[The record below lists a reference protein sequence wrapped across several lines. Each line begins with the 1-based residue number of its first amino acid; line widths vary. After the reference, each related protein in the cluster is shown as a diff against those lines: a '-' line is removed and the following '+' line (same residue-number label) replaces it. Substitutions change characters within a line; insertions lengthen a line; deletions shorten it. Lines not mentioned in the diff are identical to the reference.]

1 MQLFKAIFL
10 FEMRLLARQKFT
22 LFLIG
27 FFFAAGLYSIYDGY
41 RFTQKQLSAIDSLQH
56 EYQKKYQEAVASFS
70 ADTTTTAGKTLF
82 NQAGI
87 PSVIEYKNPLY
98 AIHKPQSISI
108 LSIGQRDLAPYYN
121 VITRKRNFVQGAN
134 AEISNPEVLA
144 AGNFDL
150 AYVMIYL
157 LPLLAIALS
166 YNTLSKEKEQQTDK
180 LLSLQGTY
188 FGRIISYKLVFRFML
203 IGIIA
208 WLLSIIG
215 FISSALLISFDPAAD
230 ILWLLSISTYLLF
243 WFSVIFFIIRLGQSS
258 VHNALYLFGLWCFFL
273 MLLPALCN
281 ALVRL
286 YCPIPLK
293 TDAAVAL
300 RENSEAVWALPR
312 KLLIDTFYLNNPKYA
327 HLRTASDTSENS
339 NKRFAAYYD
348 LLGHR
353 MTQVIKNYNQY
364 PEKQNAAA
372 NSLSWINPATK
383 TQYILNGIAETG
395 LKDYLSY
402 QDQVNAFQKI
412 WVDFMNDYI
421 ISDKKLSLNDLR
433 NLPEFK
439 LKPPSNKNQH
449 ILLGICY
456 LSGISS
462 CIIFS
467 AIKLRIKI

>member
-1 MQLFKAIFL
+1 MQLFKTIFL
-10 FEMRLLARQKFT
+10 FELRLLTRQKF
-22 LFLIG
+22 LLVLIG
-27 FFFAAGLYSIYDGY
+27 FFFTAGLYSIYDGY

-56 EYQKKYQEAVASFS
+56 GYEKKYQEALASFS
-70 ADTTTTAGKTLF
+70 ADTTTAAGKTLF

-98 AIHKPQSISI
+98 AINKPQSISI
-108 LSIGQRDLAPYYN
+108 LSIGHRDIAPYYD
-121 VITRKRNFVQGAN
+121 VITRKRNFVQGTN

-144 AGNFDL
+144 SGNFDL
-150 AYVMIYL
+150 AYVIIYL

-166 YNTLSKEKEQQTDK
+166 YNTLSKEKEQQTAK
-180 LLSLQGTY
+180 LLSLQGMY
-188 FGRIISYKLVFRFML
+188 LSKIISYKLVFRLML
-203 IGIIA
+203 IGIMA
-208 WLLSIIG
+208 CLLSIIG
-215 FISSALLISFDPAAD
+215 FISSALLIPFDLTAAA
-230 ILWLLSISTYLLF
+230 LWLLSISGYLLF
-243 WFSVIFFIIRLGQSS
+243 WFVVIFFIIRLSQSS
-258 VHNALYLFGLWCFFL
+258 VHNALYLLSLWCFFL
-273 MLLPALCN
+273 ILLPALCN
-281 ALVRL
+281 ALVHL
-286 YCPIPLK
+286 SHPIPLK

-312 KLLIDTFYLNNPKYA
+312 KLLIDTFYLNNPKYR

-395 LKDYLSY
+395 LKDYLFY
-402 QDQVNAFQKI
+402 QDQVNAFQKT
-412 WVDFMNDYI
+412 WVDFMSDYI
-421 ISDKKLSLNDLR
+421 ISEKKLSLNDLR

-439 LKPPSNKNQH
+439 LKPAANKNQG
-449 ILLGICY
+449 ILPGIFY
-456 LSGISS
+456 LFGISI
-462 CIIFS
+462 CIIFF
-467 AIKLRIKI
+467 ALKLRIKI